1 QVTFREHTRVIS
13 GERQRPA
20 QRAMTRKHTLL
31 AVLAAHTSSLPTVVA
46 ARPRNDPFSKA
57 TRLPGFFIEA
67 HARL

>member
-1 QVTFREHTRVIS
+1 
-13 GERQRPA
+13 
-20 QRAMTRKHTLL
+20 MTRKHTLL